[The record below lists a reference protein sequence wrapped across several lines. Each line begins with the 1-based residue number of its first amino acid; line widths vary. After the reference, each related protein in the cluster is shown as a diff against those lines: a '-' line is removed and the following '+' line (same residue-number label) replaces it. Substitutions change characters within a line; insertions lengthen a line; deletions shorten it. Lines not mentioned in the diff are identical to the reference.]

1 MNKNEHS
8 IGKAIAKLR
17 AEKGWTQARLAKE
30 LCVEDKTISRW
41 ECEEGYPS
49 ISSLPQIAK
58 VFNVSIDYLLTG
70 NEPEQLVSYI
80 SKKESC
86 AKNDDLE
93 LFESIDKDSLT
104 TKDENGKTMLDYILI
119 YFPQKVMKAYA
130 DKIYS
135 TDMRLKF
142 LLGTVDLPWNP
153 SEKGKIGNY
162 DNLFNYKGL
171 NVWGDYR
178 SSSRISESV
187 YNEKLFDFLI
197 AAFEQVNK
205 ESLNLYLC
213 QFPSVAE
220 KLFAKAIDLLP
231 SEKGENIIK
240 YLFSFRDEYNSK
252 KYYIKTDE
260 LWYARND
267 GKKYFSIGFSTFAE
281 DLLDKGFIEL
291 AQNCDKNLDSS
302 KIELAKLKKQ
312 GKDNTK
318 EAELLK
324 CERDGV
330 LDGKKLLE
338 ANDYELA
345 KLAFKKHPNIIDR
358 KACRFENASKA
369 KECKV
374 IYLPDP
380 NRYFSYSNA
389 MLYEPRSNY
398 MYFNGRGTYT
408 SCFYIHSTYNE
419 SDRALEALNK
429 CLKNNI
435 LAVVYART
443 KRNEFSKDYK
453 MSYICDFYNR
463 HLYEECI
470 NASYNKLKE
479 FFEIA
484 CHLTGSMEEML
495 DKYYVDFEPGCIY
508 KTYNDGENI
517 HIVSERLIKDVMQEI
532 ITAYNMLQVDSYNP
546 KVLSEDCLNLLGK
559 IFNEP
564 VYIDRPDDDWEY

>member
-8 IGKAIAKLR
+8 IGKTIAKLR
-17 AEKGWTQARLAKE
+17 AEKGWTQARLARE

-41 ECEEGYPS
+41 ECEEGFPS
-49 ISSLPQIAK
+49 ITSLPQIAE
-58 VFNVSIDYLLTG
+58 VFDITIDYLLTG
-70 NEPEQLVSYI
+70 KCSEPVVIIASI
-80 SKKESC
+80 KEEC

-93 LFESIDKDSLT
+93 LFNSIDKASLT
-104 TKDENGKTMLDYILI
+104 SKDENGKTLFDYIFT
-119 YFPQKVMKAYA
+119 YFPQKVMRAYYDA
-130 DKIYS
+130 VHPRDV
-135 TDMRLKF
+135 RLD
-142 LLGTVDLPWNP
+142 LILGTLHLPWNP
-153 SEKGKIGNY
+153 SSDGRIVVMSRSHTDKDDI
-162 DNLFNYKGL
+162 
-171 NVWGDYR
+171 WADYR
-178 SSSRISESV
+178 SLRYSSGVRPKDLYYE
-187 YNEKLFDFLI
+187 ELFDFI
-197 AAFEQVNK
+197 VTNFERINK
-205 ESLNLYLC
+205 SSLNLYLS
-213 QFPSVAE
+213 QFRSATD
-220 KLFAKAIDLLP
+220 KLFKRAIDLLP
-231 SEKGENIIK
+231 NENGEAIVE
-240 YLFSFRDEYNSK
+240 YLLNFTEEYNSK
-252 KYYIKTDE
+252 KYHDYDE
-260 LWYARND
+260 SKEYYRIYLSKHAD
-267 GKKYFSIGFSTFAE
+267 

-318 EAELLK
+318 AAQVLK
-324 CERDGV
+324 YEQNGV
-330 LDGKKLLE
+330 LDIEELIKT
-338 ANDYELA
+338 NDYELIEA
-345 KLAFKKHPNIIDR
+345 AFKKHENILNG
-358 KACRFENASKA
+358 KATRLNGA
-369 KECKV
+369 KEKYKIICLKHGC
-374 IYLPDP
+374 YH
-380 NRYFSYSNA
+380 FSPLNSA
-389 MLYEPRSNY
+389 MLYEPRS
-398 MYFNGRGTYT
+398 F
-408 SCFYIHSTYNE
+408 SCLSYPYDMGYYIHPTMKTI
-419 SDRALEALNK
+419 DEAVCKLNK

-484 CHLTGSMEEML
+484 CHLTGSIEEML
-495 DKYYVDFEPGCIY
+495 DKYYMDFEPGCIY
-508 KTYNDGENI
+508 ETYNDGENI

>member
-17 AEKGWTQARLAKE
+17 AEKGWTQARLARE

-49 ISSLPQIAK
+49 ITSLPQIAK
-58 VFNVSIDYLLTG
+58 AFNISIDYLLTG

-104 TKDENGKTMLDYILI
+104 TKDENGKTMLDYILT
-119 YFPQKVMKAYA
+119 YFPKKVMKAYA
-130 DKIYS
+130 DKTRS

-153 SEKGKIGNY
+153 SEKGKIDNY
-162 DNLFNYKGL
+162 DYLLNYKGL

-213 QFPSVAE
+213 QFRSVAK
-220 KLFAKAIDLLP
+220 KLFSKAIDLLP

-252 KYYIKTDE
+252 KYYIKIE
-260 LWYARND
+260 NAWND
-267 GKKYFSIGFSTFAE
+267 RKEYFSISFSSLAE

-318 EAELLK
+318 AAQVLK
-324 CERDGV
+324 YEQNGV
-330 LDGKKLLE
+330 LDIEELIKT
-338 ANDYELA
+338 NDYELIEA
-345 KLAFKKHPNIIDR
+345 AFKKHENILNG
-358 KACRFENASKA
+358 KATRLNGA
-369 KECKV
+369 KEKYKIICLKHGC
-374 IYLPDP
+374 YH
-380 NRYFSYSNA
+380 FSPLNSA
-389 MLYEPRSNY
+389 MLYKPRS
-398 MYFNGRGTYT
+398 F
-408 SCFYIHSTYNE
+408 SCLSYPYDMGYYIHPTMKTI
-419 SDRALEALNK
+419 DEAVCKLNK

-495 DKYYVDFEPGCIY
+495 DKYYMDFEPGCIY
-508 KTYNDGENI
+508 ETYNDGENI

-564 VYIDRPDDDWEY
+564 VYINRPDDDWKY